1 MAIDY
6 GFFEALTGPM
16 TAAGDIHNNRQQRI
30 LQKQQQEQQIR
41 NMQLQELDRAQAK
54 QQMLNTATDNALKD
68 LYTANNFAR
77 QKDIDDFTNWHR
89 DLSGWGNIQD
99 VLTEYGSV
107 TNARIYGNLDYL
119 LEEYK
124 ANLKNNPVSRRAKKN
139 KAALELYHSNAMDKK
154 NAQFVTSGARERY
167 NRFVNGESDNFI
179 FNGVRGD
186 YLDQTSKVLTKAQN
200 VDIDQVI
207 GSNYQAIITDMI
219 NDVNPEN
226 PQEFMQGLSHQDIR
240 NWVTRELNY
249 SEMDGVAYFNDEPI
263 YGNKEID
270 TQFSTELVR
279 SLDAVGLTGIA
290 KGSDYFKF
298 KDSNISFKEAF
309 DSSDAAI
316 NWERLG
322 GYDKND
328 EMKSYKGKKAIFA
341 KGRQMV
347 GSGRIFANN
356 PKLETTI
363 TDSWAGTYTGKKSD
377 ISRYNSKNRQVNDV
391 SMVGLY
397 DSRGHKIT
405 QDDVAST
412 WLGGAG
418 SWEESERDDL
428 RLTGYH
434 IALEGKNKDGDAFL
448 LTDVSNEADMN
459 KLREQYKDTVFDYVI
474 VAELIDDDMISHDD
488 AYYKKIDL
496 GDPNVQGILND
507 RISAENLNEV
517 KGQMADYEQQLAH
530 TQYANKRKLA
540 NNAILQKQLNLP
552 NPESVD
558 QLVGAYD
565 KSLTVGLSMAN
576 VSARRIQQAMPMIMS
591 DLYVE
596 SQRQREYPHDF
607 TPNETDPNK
616 KMVARNPSEY
626 MAYSTQILKTG
637 LVSNSSN
644 IMDMLKA
651 IQDGNYDMYSQSVLS
666 SKDYKISRK
675 ISKSISQY
683 QSK

>member
-1 MAIDY
+1 
-6 GFFEALTGPM
+6 
-16 TAAGDIHNNRQQRI
+16 
-30 LQKQQQEQQIR
+30 
-41 NMQLQELDRAQAK
+41 
-54 QQMLNTATDNALKD
+54 
-68 LYTANNFAR
+68 
-77 QKDIDDFTNWHR
+77 
-89 DLSGWGNIQD
+89 
-99 VLTEYGSV
+99 
-107 TNARIYGNLDYL
+107 
-119 LEEYK
+119 
-124 ANLKNNPVSRRAKKN
+124 
-139 KAALELYHSNAMDKK
+139 MDKK

-167 NRFVNGESDNFI
+167 NRFVNGETDNFI

-186 YLDQTSKVLTKAQN
+186 YLDQATKVLTQAES
-200 VDIDQVI
+200 VDLDQLI
-207 GSNYQAIITDMI
+207 GSNYQSIITDMI

-226 PQEFMQGLSHQDIR
+226 PQEWMQGLSHQDIR
-240 NWVTRELNY
+240 NWVGRELNY
-249 SEMDGVAYFNDEPI
+249 TEMDGVGYFGDKPL
-263 YGNKEID
+263 YGSKEID

-298 KDSNISFKEAF
+298 KDNNISFKEAF
-309 DSSDAAI
+309 DGSDASI

-322 GYDKND
+322 GYDKNN
-328 EMKSYKGKKAIFA
+328 EMKSYKGLRAPFA

-356 PKLETTI
+356 PNLETTI
-363 TDSWAGTYTGKKSD
+363 TDSWAGTYAGKKSD

-397 DSRGHKIT
+397 DSRGHKIS

-412 WLGGAG
+412 WLGGSG
-418 SWEESERDDL
+418 LWQESETDDL

-434 IALEGKNKDGDAFL
+434 VALEGKNKNGDAFL

-459 KLREQYKDTVFDYVI
+459 KLREQYKNTVFDYVI
-474 VAELIDDDMISHDD
+474 VAELIDDDMVSHDD

-496 GDPNVQGILND
+496 GDATIQGVLND

-530 TQYANKRKLA
+530 RQYANKRKQT

-558 QLVGAYD
+558 QLVNAYD

-576 VSARRIQQAMPMIMS
+576 VSARKIQQTIPMIMS
-591 DLYVE
+591 DLYIE
-596 SQRQREYPHDF
+596 SRREREYPYDF

-626 MAYSTQILKTG
+626 MAYSTQIIKTG
-637 LVSNSSN
+637 LANNAPNVA
-644 IMDMLKA
+644 DMLKA
-651 IQDGNYDMYSQSVLS
+651 IQEGNYDIYSQSVLS